1 MDTIAYIII
10 ILASFVY
17 NEIIVCNF
25 WHLNENTW
33 KAITKKAENDYLGI
47 DEERD
52 SNLVDDYELNRDYS
66 IRRSSKDRTSE
77 SEMSSSINNSC

>member
-1 MDTIAYIII
+1 MESY
-10 ILASFVY
+10 
-17 NEIIVCNF
+17 
-25 WHLNENTW
+25 